1 MVDAKTRLVAL
12 AVLAGVGLSGCGLDQ
27 KDPDFPDSIA
37 PTTFNALFNVGAG
50 QVPLP
55 TDMFFL
61 YAAST
66 GVVDGTP
73 TIPAP
78 FNGPPFTYQGATLD
92 GQDGWSTT
100 SYSSTSFNGSLDPST
115 VNGST
120 VKVVEMYLDNVTK
133 TPATTLPPGVT
144 SPVIRVLTAGTDYA
158 VQVSPDIDSFG
169 RILSVTP
176 LKPLRPST
184 GSTNIGYVVLVTNGV
199 TDTSGNPA
207 QPSDLYAAI
216 KTAPLTCTNF
226 TDPFQKL
233 GCLGSR
239 WHLNIAPAAGLNPA
253 NVVVSWSFTTQS
265 VQDSYRALAQVVP
278 AQAIG
283 VQPTGLTTKQADPRA
298 QGKANI
304 YVGTTVV
311 PYYLTK
317 PTSTTDRV
325 VLSNAWKAGGPPPVP
340 GFDQASRN
348 VTRFNPVP
356 AKTTDVTIPLLVTVP
371 NVTAAGGACTKPV
384 AGWPVI
390 IVQHTVS
397 GDRTQ
402 ALAVADSYADACF
415 VLAAIDLPLH
425 GITSTTNPFYQAAN
439 ERTFNLDLVNN
450 TAGTPPGD
458 KVIDTTGTNFLSLL
472 SGATLR
478 DNLRQSVA
486 DLIVFEKSVA
496 RLDLTGDG
504 VSDIDP
510 ARINFVGLSLG
521 GIVGGPYVAY
531 AGKTQTALLSA
542 AGGIFTQLLLDSPT
556 FGPRVVGVIGAPT
569 TVNGFPFGYNLPA
582 GSTQFNNLIRD
593 LQTAI
598 DSGDPINHIAAA
610 QAAVPTLLQ
619 RVNGDTVVPNS
630 ATNRLIAAGNFKKI
644 TVLGPTPVGKGTG
657 GYIAMTAG
665 AHPSLFDPQYSLAA
679 TVEMQTQAVKFAAS
693 AAQPGGPF
701 AVITNPAVVEK

>member
-1 MVDAKTRLVAL
+1 MVNAKTRLVAL
-12 AVLAGVGLSGCGLDQ
+12 AVLAGVGVSGCELNQ
-27 KDPDFPDSIA
+27 KDPNYPDSIA
-37 PTTFNALFNVGAG
+37 PTTFTALF
-50 QVPLP
+50 
-55 TDMFFL
+55 TDTGNYPWPNDLFFGG
-61 YAAST
+61 ST
-66 GVVDGTP
+66 DLTLN
-73 TIPAP
+73 IPAP
-78 FNGPPFTYQGATLD
+78 ANGPPFTYQGAALNS
-92 GQDGWSTT
+92 QDGWSLNGFT
-100 SYSSTSFNGSLDPST
+100 STSFNFPLDAST
-115 VNGST
+115 LTASNIR
-120 VKVVEMYLDNVTK
+120 VVELYLSNSTK
-133 TPATTLPPGVT
+133 APAPAAELPPGVT
-144 SPVIRVLTAGTDYA
+144 SPVIRVLTPGTDYTA
-158 VQVSPDIDSFG
+158 QVSPDIDSDG
-169 RILSVTP
+169 KILRITP
-176 LKPLRPST
+176 LKPLRPSA
-184 GSTNIGYVVLVTNGV
+184 GLINIGYLFIVTDGIK
-199 TDTSGNPA
+199 DTSGNSA
-207 QPSDLYAAI
+207 APSSFYSAI
-216 KTAPLTCTNF
+216 KAAPANCSTF
-226 TDPFQKL
+226 TDAIQKGTCQFTKWQL
-233 GCLGSR
+233 T
-239 WHLNIAPAAGLNPA
+239 IAQAVGIAPA
-253 NVVVSWSFTTQS
+253 NVVVTWSYTTQS
-265 VQDSYRALAQVVP
+265 VQDTFTALAKNVP

-283 VQPTGLTTKQADPRA
+283 VQATGLTTKQADPRL

-325 VLSNAWKAGGPPPVP
+325 VLSNVWKAAGPSPVP
-340 GFDQASRN
+340 GVDPTSTN
-348 VTRFNPVP
+348 LTRFNPFP
-356 AKTTDVTIPLLVTVP
+356 GKTADVAIPLLVTVP
-371 NVTAAGGACTKPV
+371 NATAAGGACVKPT

-425 GITSTTNPFYQAAN
+425 GVTNTKSPLYQAAN
-439 ERTFNLDLVNN
+439 ERTFNLDLFNN
-450 TAGTPPGD
+450 TTSLPPGD
-458 KVIDTTGTNFLSLL
+458 GIIDTTGTNFLNLL

-478 DNLRQSVA
+478 DNLRQSAA

-496 RLDLTGDG
+496 KLDLTGDG

-521 GIVGGPYVAY
+521 GIVGGPYVAF
-531 AGKTQTALLSA
+531 AGKTQTAVLSA
-542 AGGIFTQLLLDSPT
+542 AGGVFTQLLVDSQT
-556 FGPRVVGVIGAPT
+556 FGPRVVGAIGAPT
-569 TVNGFPFGYNLPA
+569 TYNSGGVNYPLGYNLA
-582 GSTQFNNLIRD
+582 ANSTQFNNLLRD

-630 ATNRLIAAGNFKKI
+630 STNRLIAVGNFKKI
-644 TVLGPTPVGKGTG
+644 TAVGPTPVGKGSG